1 MEQINELYNSLLVPI
16 SKTLS
21 EQQYGR
27 NLGIVKLMKALIDK
41 INQNLYI
48 VIDKMQV
55 DPEYV
60 FYQILADVMNGQK
73 KQQFKDLMSW
83 I

>member
-41 INQNLYI
+41 IN
-48 VIDKMQV
+48 
-55 DPEYV
+55 
-60 FYQILADVMNGQK
+60 
-73 KQQFKDLMSW
+73 
-83 I
+83 